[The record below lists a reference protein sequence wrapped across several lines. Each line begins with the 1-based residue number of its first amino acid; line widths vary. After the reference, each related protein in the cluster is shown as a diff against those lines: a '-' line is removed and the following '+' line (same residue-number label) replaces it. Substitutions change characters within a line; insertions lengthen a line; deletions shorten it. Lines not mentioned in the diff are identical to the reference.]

1 MKVSDVKSNTYVYFH
16 IERIDT
22 GLQFSVGNHVRISKY
37 RDIEDIQNI
46 TLKTALRKFL

>member
-1 MKVSDVKSNTYVYFH
+1 MKVSDVISNTYVYFH

-37 RDIEDIQNI
+37 RDIVTKYYTKNCP
-46 TLKTALRKFL
+46 